1 MKITNKLKVMLKS
14 ILSLKFGAIETDKG
28 RLVWDG
34 EEDLKEG
41 DEVFVEGEGEETVK
55 PADDGE
61 YTTEDGKVITVVE
74 GKVASIKD
82 PEAEVAPEEVPVEE
96 NIEAKAEVD
105 ETEIKAEAEEEI
117 PAPADEEET
126 PAEEEATEEDRLASL
141 EEKVNAIVEGLNEII
156 NSIASLEGRIAE
168 VEGKLAK
175 VEAPAAD
182 PVEEEIPVDEEKK
195 TRLSYMRKK

>member
-1 MKITNKLKVMLKS
+1 MKITERLKVMLKS
-14 ILSLKFGAIETDKG
+14 ILSIQMGEVNTDKG
-28 RLVWDG
+28 VLVWDG
-34 EEDLKEG
+34 ADEDLKEG
-41 DEVFVEGEGEETVK
+41 DEVFQIV
-55 PADDGE
+55 DGE
-61 YTTEDGKVITVVE
+61 PKAAEDGVYTTEDGKEIEVVE

-82 PEAEVAPEEVPVEE
+82 PEAEVAPEEVS
-96 NIEAKAEVD
+96 IE
-105 ETEIKAEAEEEI
+105 ETEVKAEEEL

-126 PAEEEATEEDRLASL
+126 PAEEEVKEEDRIANL

-182 PVEEEIPVDEEKK
+182 PVEDEIPVEEEKK

>member
-41 DEVFVEGEGEETVK
+41 DEVFVEGEGEETVN

-96 NIEAKAEVD
+96 TAQEEV
-105 ETEIKAEAEEEI
+105 KAEAEEEI

-126 PAEEEATEEDRLASL
+126 PAEEEATEEDRLANL

-182 PVEEEIPVDEEKK
+182 PVEEEIPVEEEKK

>member
-1 MKITNKLKVMLKS
+1 MKIANTLKLLLKS
-14 ILSLKFGAIETDKG
+14 VLSLQFGEVSTDKST
-28 RLVWDG
+28 LYWDST
-34 EEDLKEG
+34 DNLKEG
-41 DEVFVEGEGEETVK
+41 DEVYVKGENEDFV
-55 PADDGE
+55 PAPDGE

-82 PEAEVAPEEVPVEE
+82 PEAEVAPEEAPAEE

-105 ETEIKAEAEEEI
+105 ETEVKAEAEEEI

-182 PVEEEIPVDEEKK
+182 PVEEEIPVEEEKK

>member
-1 MKITNKLKVMLKS
+1 MKITNKLKVLLKS
-14 ILSLKFGAIETDKG
+14 ILSLKFGAVETDKG

-61 YTTEDGKVITVVE
+61 YLTEDGKTIVVVE
-74 GKVASIKD
+74 GKVAEIRD
-82 PEAEVAPEEVPVEE
+82 PEAEVAPEEAVEE
-96 NIEAKAEVD
+96 S
-105 ETEIKAEAEEEI
+105 AEEEVKAEEEL
-117 PAPADEEET
+117 PEPADEET
-126 PAEEEATEEDRLASL
+126 PAEEEPEAEDRLATL
-141 EEKVNAIVEGLNEII
+141 EEKVQAIVDGLNEII
-156 NSIASLEGRIAE
+156 NSIAALEGRIAE

-182 PVEEEIPVDEEKK
+182 PIEKETPVEEEKK
-195 TRLSYMRKK
+195 TRLSYMRKNK

>member
-1 MKITNKLKVMLKS
+1 MKITERLKVMLKS
-14 ILSLKFGAIETDKG
+14 ILSIQMGEVNTDKG
-28 RLVWDG
+28 VLVWDG
-34 EEDLKEG
+34 ADEDLKEG
-41 DEVFVEGEGEETVK
+41 DEVFQIV
-55 PADDGE
+55 DGE
-61 YTTEDGKVITVVE
+61 PKAAEDGIYTTEDGKEIEVVE

-82 PEAEVAPEEVPVEE
+82 PEAEVAPEEAPAEE
-96 NIEAKAEVD
+96 NIEAKAE
-105 ETEIKAEAEEEI
+105 EEL

-126 PAEEEATEEDRLASL
+126 PAEEEVKEEDRIANL
-141 EEKVNAIVEGLNEII
+141 EEKVQAIIDGLNEIV

-182 PVEEEIPVDEEKK
+182 PVEEEIPVEEEKK